1 MTYQVLARRF
11 RPKTFQEVVG
21 QEGVT
26 GTLVQGLKSGRIAHA
41 WLFAGP
47 RGVGKT
53 TTARILAR
61 ALNCE
66 KGPTPE
72 PCGVCPVCKDF
83 LEGRDPDVE
92 EIDGASNRRIED
104 VRELR
109 ERVSYKPLRGSFR
122 VFIIDE
128 VHMLTRE
135 AFNALLKTLE
145 EPPSHVIFILATTEP
160 HKVPETIRSR
170 CQVLTFH
177 RIGPEEISARL
188 RQICEAE
195 KAPVPGE
202 VLAEIASSVRGGMRD
217 AESILERVLT
227 LSSGR
232 KEGFGIEDLRRL
244 LGRVG
249 LGRALGVA
257 ERLLARD
264 LEGLMEDAS
273 SLVASGL
280 DEESFLG
287 EVLDALRDV
296 LLVKVGGVDTP
307 LLDAAKETRQR
318 LAALAERVEVQAL
331 TAMLRAGLEGKA
343 RLRRVEEKRIALE
356 LALLQ
361 AAQAAEL
368 VDLAT
373 LLEVLREKG
382 FAPPGAGKKP
392 PLEAGAPA
400 PAPRAGGGPPP
411 ASPEPG
417 GTGPARPGGKV
428 PRAEEAPPSG
438 GGTPSAGPGG
448 EDTPAEDLERFRRE
462 LARAFSSIEDQ
473 LSRSEVV
480 RAGAKILVKV
490 RGLSQVE
497 MDRFKDKEGRERV
510 ARVARGVFG
519 RDVPVRFEN
528 LSPLEG
534 RRRPGGGPQESPGT
548 KLLKKRFGGEAV
560 QPPPRQVGLFGEP
573 EGPGQGREEGQGS

>member
-11 RPKTFQEVVG
+11 RPKTFEEVVG

-83 LEGRDPDVE
+83 LAGRDPDVE
-92 EIDGASNRRIED
+92 EIDGASNRRIEN

-109 ERVSYKPLRGSFR
+109 ERVSYKPLRGSYK

-145 EPPSHVIFILATTEP
+145 EPPPHVIFILATTEP

-177 RIGPEEISARL
+177 RIGPKEIAARLAQICKAEKKKISA
-188 RQICEAE
+188 
-195 KAPVPGE
+195 E
-202 VLAEIASSVRGGMRD
+202 VLSEIAASVRGGMRD

-227 LSSGR
+227 LASGM
-232 KEGFGIEDLRRL
+232 KGDFGLEDLRRV

-257 ERLLARD
+257 GRILEKDLPGLL
-264 LEGLMEDAS
+264 EDAS

-296 LLVKVGGVDTP
+296 LLVKVGGKDTP
-307 LLDAAKETRQR
+307 LLDATGQTRDL
-318 LAALAERVEVQAL
+318 LASLAEKARVQGL

-356 LALLQ
+356 LALVQ
-361 AAQAAEL
+361 MAQASEL
-368 VDLAT
+368 VDLET
-373 LLEVLREKG
+373 LLKVLREKG
-382 FAPPGAGKKP
+382 LGLPGPA
-392 PLEAGAPA
+392 EALPSAA
-400 PAPRAGGGPPP
+400 
-411 ASPEPG
+411 ASPAGE
-417 GTGPARPGGKV
+417 GPSQVRPS
-428 PRAEEAPPSG
+428 P
-438 GGTPSAGPGG
+438 PSAGEVRSPGKASA
-448 EDTPAEDLERFRRE
+448 PASGPEEEPSSGPKEREEFSREDLERLRE
-462 LARAFSSIEDQ
+462 EVAKAFPSIREPISRGEVGREGNWIVVRVQ
-473 LSRSEVV
+473 GLSR
-480 RAGAKILVKV
+480 
-490 RGLSQVE
+490 VE
-497 MDRFKDKEGRERV
+497 MDRFQSKEARERLARVTRAVLGRE
-510 ARVARGVFG
+510 AQ
-519 RDVPVRFEN
+519 VRFEN
-528 LSPLEG
+528 RAPLESRNRRSG
-534 RRRPGGGPQESPGT
+534 RVKETPGT
-548 KLLKKRFGGEAV
+548 KLLKEKFGGEAV
-560 QPPPRQVGLFGEP
+560 EPPPRQAGLFGDP
-573 EGPGQGREEGQGS
+573 QGPAGGDDS